1 MASSYSA
8 QPATM
13 DDPDHGWKPNKRPQS
28 TIARNFMT
36 ELDSLF
42 KLDGGIEDLDRT
54 VHEKKAAVSTQT
66 KELEALEARLRA
78 AEERLN
84 QAKGNSPPAKSGT
97 QHTTQ
102 KDEAQPQAPE
112 SPLAQKTPNMLGAIP
127 QIPTPSSTTSADYVL
142 VERPSS
148 AKPEAA

>member
-1 MASSYSA
+1 
-8 QPATM
+8 M

-97 QHTTQ
+97 QQTTQ
-102 KDEAQPQAPE
+102 RDEAQPQAPE
-112 SPLAQKTPNMLGAIP
+112 SPLAQKTPNMP
-127 QIPTPSSTTSADYVL
+127 
-142 VERPSS
+142 ERPSS